1 MNTINRSELP
11 AIGAPLASGFYAG
24 LFNLDNQLHAL
35 IVSPKEQGQT
45 KGVKWGE
52 YGTAIDARS
61 CNDGLANTAAMAKVG
76 NETAAKI
83 LQMEI
88 DGSAGWY
95 IPSRDELEICYRNLK
110 PTTDDNYCTY
120 RDGDNASS
128 VPVGYPYTAETPAQT
143 TAEAFQKDAPE
154 AFDAAWH
161 WSSTQYSA
169 YFAYIQFFGDGYQVS
184 HLKDVEYHVR
194 AVRRLLVIE

>member
-11 AIGAPLASGFYAG
+11 AIGTPIAGGFYAG

-35 IVSPKEQGQT
+35 IISPKEQGQT

-52 YGTAIDARS
+52 YGTAIDASS
-61 CNDGLANTAAMAKVG
+61 CNDGLANTAAMAEAG

-83 LQMEI
+83 LQIEI
-88 DGSAGWY
+88 DGTTGWY
-95 IPSRDELEICYRNLK
+95 IPSRDELEICYRNFK

-128 VPVGYPYTAETPAQT
+128 APVGYPYTAETPAQT

-161 WSSTQYSA
+161 WSSTQFSA
-169 YFAYIQFFGDGYQVS
+169 TSAFMQYFGYGYQGYGR
-184 HLKDVEYHVR
+184 KGTGYHVR